1 MKNIKFLILIVAIVL
16 IAASCKKSFL
26 EEKPYSFVSSDALY
40 NTDEGLEAAV
50 NGCYATMADYGGYG
64 AGYLTWMT
72 VGSGGYYTTQG
83 PNSDMNTLTHG
94 ASNLWL
100 VNNSPW
106 DQFYSAIKVANDILV
121 KAPNGKASAVAK
133 TKAIAEAY
141 FMRGMLY
148 FNLVRMFGGVPLRTL
163 PPTQDDV
170 NLPRSSKEEVYA
182 LVISD
187 LEKAKAQ
194 MTATPLV
201 GRPSKYAAAALL
213 GKVYLTL
220 AGNQLAS
227 ATPYWAKAKTELLDV
242 VANGGYALQKSYT
255 ALFTA
260 GNENTK
266 ESIIEIQ
273 YSISGGPQGQF
284 TNFFMPNASTLTPLA
299 TNGPFGRNRVNKDIF
314 DRHRTQY
321 PTDPRIDV
329 NYIYGSFTRNVGG
342 VTNIYPT
349 VNNAAQGWPYIKKY
363 VDPAYVATYS
373 NRNFIYLRYAD
384 VLLMLAEIENELSNT
399 TAAYTYVNQ
408 VMARARD
415 KNGDGSVIA
424 TTPADWSGL
433 TQDQFRDRIMRERR
447 YELIGECHLWHDVR
461 RRGTEYLKAFFNEHN
476 NHATFSAAN
485 DKKYPIDAASVTKL
499 MLIPIPEKEI
509 NANTLIGPADQNPGY

>member
-1 MKNIKFLILIVAIVL
+1 MSKIKFFTLIIAVAAVIS
-16 IAASCKKSFL
+16 SCKKGFL

-40 NTDEGLEAAV
+40 STDAGLDAAV
-50 NGCYATMADYGGYG
+50 NGCYSIMADYGGYG

-72 VGSGGYYTTQG
+72 VGSGGYWTSQA
-83 PNSDMNTLTHG
+83 PNNDMNTLTHT

-106 DQFYSAIKVANDILV
+106 DQFYSAIKVANDIIANAPGGGASQAAKD
-121 KAPNGKASAVAK
+121 KAVG
-133 TKAIAEAY
+133 EAH

-170 NLPRSSKEEVYA
+170 NLPRATKDEVYA
-182 LVISD
+182 LIIAD
-187 LEKAKAQ
+187 LEKAKA
-194 MTATPLV
+194 MMPATPQT
-201 GRPSKYAAAALL
+201 GRPSKWAASALL

-220 AGNQLAS
+220 AGNQT
-227 ATPYWAKAKTELLDV
+227 ATQTPNWQKAKDELITV
-242 VANGGYALQKSYT
+242 VTNGGYVLQPSF
-255 ALFTA
+255 ANLFA
-260 GNENTK
+260 ANNENTK

-273 YSISGGPQGQF
+273 YTISGGPQGQF
-284 TNFFMPNASTLTPLA
+284 TNFFAPSGSTLTPLA

-321 PTDPRIDV
+321 PGDPRVDV
-329 NYIYGSFTRNVGG
+329 SYVYGSYTRNAGG
-342 VTNIYPT
+342 TTNIYPT

-363 VDPAYVATYS
+363 IDPAYVATFS

-384 VLLMLAEIENELSNT
+384 VLLMLAEAENEINGPAS
-399 TAAYTYVNQ
+399 AYQYVNQ
-408 VMARARD
+408 VLGRARA
-415 KNGDGSVIA
+415 SVSPA
-424 TTPADWSGL
+424 AASPADWSGM

-461 RRGTEYLKAFFNEHN
+461 RRGAAGLKAFFIEHN
-476 NHATFSAAN
+476 THTTFNAAADKTYPTDDATVN
-485 DKKYPIDAASVTKL
+485 KL
-499 MLIPIPEKEI
+499 LLMPIPEKEI
-509 NANTLIGPADQNPGY
+509 NANTMIGPQDQNPGYQ